1 MFIMD
6 KKLKILKSKLKD
18 WHKTSFRN
26 VQQEVKDVEANL
38 EDIQKKIDYGM
49 TNMLQDQ
56 EKKAQVEL
64 NLALNLG
71 ETLCRKILELN
82 GA

>member
-1 MFIMD
+1 MVIMD

-38 EDIQKKIDYGM
+38 EDIQNKIDYGM
-49 TNMLQDQ
+49 TNMLQD
-56 EKKAQVEL
+56 KKK
-64 NLALNLG
+64 G
-71 ETLCRKILELN
+71 SS
-82 GA
+82 